1 MRRGTDVPHSAV
13 RFPEMTVH
21 DVYFRLSQTVAM
33 QDVVHENSCTQASDA
48 GNVANTDP
56 VLYTSAQWEGR
67 IASLTYKTFTLKY
80 KI

>member
-1 MRRGTDVPHSAV
+1 MRTP
-13 RFPEMTVH
+13 
-21 DVYFRLSQTVAM
+21 
-33 QDVVHENSCTQASDA
+33 CTQASDA
-48 GNVANTDP
+48 RNVAQTDP